1 MMQIALA
8 HHTTCTLIM
17 CWTLIA
23 KIRSVSTDTNTGKH
37 VMLKQRYSTC
47 YTVQVETIGDAYMV
61 VSGLP
66 ERNGNAHSG
75 EIGDMSLEILRR
87 LENFKLKAIPE
98 QRVMVR
104 IGLHTGPVCAGV
116 MFNKLSLLP
125 VFLSR
130 SFEVDSSPI
139 IDF

>member
-1 MMQIALA
+1 
-8 HHTTCTLIM
+8 
-17 CWTLIA
+17 
-23 KIRSVSTDTNTGKH
+23 
-37 VMLKQRYSTC
+37 MLKQRYSTC

-116 MFNKLSLLP
+116 MFNKLSLCYFFHDPLK
-125 VFLSR
+125 
-130 SFEVDSSPI
+130 
-139 IDF
+139 

>member
-1 MMQIALA
+1 MMQTALA
-8 HHTTCTLIM
+8 HHTTCTSIM
-17 CWTLIA
+17 CWTLIT

-37 VMLKQRYSTC
+37 VMLKQRYSNC
-47 YTVQVETIGDAYMV
+47 YMVQVETIGDAYMV

-116 MFNKLSLLP
+116 MFKLLQQELY
-125 VFLSR
+125 
-130 SFEVDSSPI
+130 
-139 IDF
+139 